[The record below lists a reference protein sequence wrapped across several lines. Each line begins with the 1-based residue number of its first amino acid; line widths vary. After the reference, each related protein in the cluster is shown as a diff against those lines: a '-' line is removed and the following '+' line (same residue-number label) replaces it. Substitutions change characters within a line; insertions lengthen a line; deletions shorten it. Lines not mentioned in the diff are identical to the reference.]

1 MLRHQQ
7 HLAVYRRTKEFY
19 SWFQCSVFRH
29 NSTERLQSS
38 TEFYW
43 NQSTQ
48 SEIYFDDYSLNVTL
62 VIQKKRTVILLFRQ
76 KSQCMLSRVS
86 TALFLTFLLG
96 FYLDL
101 SRNIDLV
108 TVLVAILT
116 SRQTRKKL
124 QCLYENLIS
133 NNFRRT
139 AVMKKIWF
147 VNQSFTPK
155 DSTTGGPDVVEAL
168 LGVNSDKRH
177 GLEPATWEPRTSD
190 DRQTIATN

>member
-1 MLRHQQ
+1 MYLSRPLPLHQTLIQMQIHLCYMYATSPFGQLLRKRRSWKCKKCKIMWKERERESNKKSPVFSVFSQLMLRHQQ

-48 SEIYFDDYSLNVTL
+48 SEIYFDGYSLNVSL

-76 KSQCMLSRVS
+76 KSQCLLSRVS

-101 SRNIDLV
+101 
-108 TVLVAILT
+108 
-116 SRQTRKKL
+116 
-124 QCLYENLIS
+124 
-133 NNFRRT
+133 
-139 AVMKKIWF
+139 
-147 VNQSFTPK
+147 
-155 DSTTGGPDVVEAL
+155 
-168 LGVNSDKRH
+168 
-177 GLEPATWEPRTSD
+177 
-190 DRQTIATN
+190 